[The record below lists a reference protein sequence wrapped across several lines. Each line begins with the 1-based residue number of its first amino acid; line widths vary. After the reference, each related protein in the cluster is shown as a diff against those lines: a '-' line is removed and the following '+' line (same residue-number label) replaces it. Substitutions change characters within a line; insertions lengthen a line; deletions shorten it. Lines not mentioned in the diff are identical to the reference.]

1 MCILDVKSSSF
12 TPLKDNVHS
21 FTTERIQTDMAYS
34 EALGK
39 SRCLTSV
46 ILDNGLLLEKKRTT
60 MADVPHAMIAGNIR
74 KIYPRIRS
82 NKVYV

>member
-12 TPLKDNVHS
+12 TPLKEIVLA

-46 ILDNGLLLEKKRTT
+46 ILDNGLLME
-60 MADVPHAMIAGNIR
+60 R
-74 KIYPRIRS
+74 KEQLGQTFLTQ
-82 NKVYV
+82 

>member
-1 MCILDVKSSSF
+1 MCILDVKSSPF
-12 TPLKDNVHS
+12 TPVKENVLV

-46 ILDNGLLLEKKRTT
+46 ILDNGLLLE
-60 MADVPHAMIAGNIR
+60 R
-74 KIYPRIRS
+74 KEQRGQTFLTQ
-82 NKVYV
+82 